1 MEFPHDHAASELT
14 DNPKRSK
21 WMVPEKAWNASRN
34 ASDQSTFSWF
44 DLSDKSDPPSIA
56 AIFEVTLPP
65 PKFPDPQS
73 MPAGSHNRVVPCTV
87 DAWWTPVRIW
97 IDPKS
102 DNSIH
107 EDSADIVK
115 TDISSNPQKLV
126 GAHKITINPS
136 WADALN
142 PKLSGSNETLIETM
156 ITPQL
161 TPLGPLPHVEDT
173 VSYLLSL
180 HIAEGLSRVSSETR
194 LWHMPLRKIA
204 TPSIIGPNA
213 TCAVI
218 MCQTDR
224 VSCGPNVEENLATS
238 GFKRI
243 TFNVTRYGYGWGSG
257 SVAVKLANVAL
268 LLHALLCL
276 GYATSTLWSGRT
288 FSIAGSV
295 GEAIALAVNS
305 TPTKK
310 LKNTCSGIRSLS
322 TWKKVVVVRETRHD
336 HVELIF
342 EYGSDEELVGRR
354 VVRGKRYGK

>member
-1 MEFPHDHAASELT
+1 MEFPYGHAASELT
-14 DNPKRSK
+14 DNPKRSR

-34 ASDQSTFSWF
+34 ASNQSTFSWF

-56 AIFEVTLPP
+56 VIFEVTLPP
-65 PKFPDPQS
+65 PKFPGPQS

-87 DAWWTPVRIW
+87 DAWWVPVRIW

-115 TDISSNPQKLV
+115 TDISSNPHRLV
-126 GAHKITINPS
+126 GGHKITINPS

-142 PKLSGSNETLIETM
+142 PKLRGSNVTLIETM

-194 LWHMPLRKIA
+194 LWHIPLRKIA
-204 TPSIIGPNA
+204 TPPIVGPNA
-213 TCAVI
+213 TCAVN
-218 MCQTDR
+218 MCHTDR
-224 VSCGPNVEENLATS
+224 LPCGPNVEENLAMS

-243 TFNVTRYGYGWGSG
+243 TFNVTRFGYGWGLG
-257 SVAVKLANVAL
+257 GVAVKLANVTL
-268 LLHALLCL
+268 LLHVLLCL

-295 GEAIALAVNS
+295 GAIALAVNS
-305 TPTKK
+305 TPTEK
-310 LKNTCSGIRSLS
+310 LKNNCSGIRSLS

-336 HVELIF
+336 HVELVF
-342 EYGSDEELVGRR
+342 EDGSDEELVGAK
-354 VVRGKRYGK
+354 VVCEKRYGK